1 MLALRDPDETAESVG
16 QFKATHRAQ
25 GRTKSKSTR
34 ERLDEEV
41 QKHGFTTPKAEA
53 EPEEEEEEE
62 EEDVLYGSADEYE
75 SE

>member
-1 MLALRDPDETAESVG
+1 MKRLNWLVSLKRRIA
-16 QFKATHRAQ
+16 HRVH
-25 GRTKSKSTR
+25 RTKSKSTR
-34 ERLDEEV
+34 ERLDEET